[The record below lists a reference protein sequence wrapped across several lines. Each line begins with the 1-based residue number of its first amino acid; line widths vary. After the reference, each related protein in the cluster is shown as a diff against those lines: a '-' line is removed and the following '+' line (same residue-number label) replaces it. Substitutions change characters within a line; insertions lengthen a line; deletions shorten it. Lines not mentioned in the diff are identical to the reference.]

1 VVART
6 GRKNRLFFLPAY
18 SPELNPDE
26 LLNQDMK
33 SNTIRKNRPTQQDE
47 LVKNVRSYRRKRQ
60 MQSQIVAKYFQ
71 GKHVQYAAA

>member
-1 VVART
+1 
-6 GRKNRLFFLPAY
+6 
-18 SPELNPDE
+18 
-26 LLNQDMK
+26 MK